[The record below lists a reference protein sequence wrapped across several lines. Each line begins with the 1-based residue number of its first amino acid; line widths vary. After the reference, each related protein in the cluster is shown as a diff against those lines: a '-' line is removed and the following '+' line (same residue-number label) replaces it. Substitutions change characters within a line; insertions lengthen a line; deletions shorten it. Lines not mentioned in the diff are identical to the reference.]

1 MELPVRD
8 QVRYWGIAALLFLAA
23 LWFLGGVILPFVVG
37 GAIAYFLDPV
47 ADRLERL
54 GLSRTLAT
62 ATITLVALLVLVVAL
77 LLVIPALVGQAVDLA
92 EAAPELVQDAMTE
105 LTKYY
110 PDLIEADSPIRRN
123 IAGLAEMMRDRLL
136 PMVDAVLSSA
146 LGVVGFF
153 VFILVVPVVAF
164 YLLLDWDR
172 MVAQVDALLPR
183 DHAPTVRRLAREID
197 AVLAG
202 FVRGQLTV
210 CAILGTFYATGLVLV
225 GLDFG
230 LVVGATAGL
239 ISFIPYVGVIVGG
252 ALAMGLAVYQF
263 WSDPLM
269 IGAVAAVFV
278 AGQVLEGNFL
288 VPKLVGGS
296 VGLHPVWLLFALS
309 AFGSVFGFVGM
320 LVAVP
325 VAAALGVL
333 ARFGVQQYS
342 ASLLYRGA
350 AGRAEAA
357 AAPDPDAAAAADRSL
372 PVVVSQPGGGDGGAR
387 P

>member
-1 MELPVRD
+1 
-8 QVRYWGIAALLFLAA
+8 VRYWGIAALLFLAA